1 MLAKPELFTIDP
13 NTQSGD
19 VYATAFTVFFNESY
33 QNFAKVTWDLG
44 DGTFFYN
51 VSSVNHVY
59 NFPGVYTVS
68 ISAWTNEGQLIRDA
82 GEIDVDYVYRDALL
96 ITKVPDAFGIPGLI
110 TQTPFVVSLTSAK
123 IDEPLNIVLQALNTD
138 STPHYAVPSKWE
150 FLVPRWRFIDYDTKQ
165 IIQDSV
171 RVKTNPIYKDNKVVA
186 VSGEVLFY
194 YVDDLATGID
204 PNESC
209 PLLIVATLS
218 TENFIYPPES
228 LRYPYYSYSN
238 SEVTRAVI
246 AWQVNDTVPTNL
258 KITENYLSDIY
269 SVKWENVPIP
279 VMITCEFKF
288 DLLDSYNY
296 YEIASATDVL
306 SYPRRNLYGSQYPVI
321 LTLSSTEGLIDPSLY
336 TVGESIKASYTVTN
350 QIATVISPGHNFNTN
365 EYGYFRII
373 TGDLLSNWYYSIT
386 ANSLNTFSF
395 SASGIED
402 TSGELYFEKPLY
414 FQARDSEN
422 NVTSGYIFTTITPL
436 TTFNTS
442 LVVSV
447 STTAVNQIEN
457 PGKFLYP
464 HGYPIYPNVYISH
477 PNQKSINRLNV
488 ITFPTFC
495 TNILYFKNL
504 GLLLDGTLT
513 FTEVPAVSN
522 TDVTNYELSGY
533 SGIYGLAFNPL
544 VNRLYAAD
552 ADSNNLLCFHNGQI
566 LLTSV
571 NVSSV
576 TNDIFNTPSYISTD
590 RENNVWVSL
599 YNKHSLLKYD
609 KDLNF
614 LLSAVPTVS
623 IELSSYSTGLNGGIG
638 DPLIA
643 PPVVETDQ
651 DNNVWA
657 CFAHEDWSL
666 LVKFDGTTGQQLTS
680 VSLQDGLIHSPIGL
694 AIDPNKNVWVAG
706 YHSNSLQK
714 ISTNGTILSTVTS
727 FYRPSYIAFD
737 RDGQLWVTHGYNFCG
752 VLNTETN
759 QTSSWKFT
767 NELRDVVRQDI
778 YTQQDID
785 YINSNNEIWGG
796 LASDVFNR
804 LWAINSEKKTVTVI
818 NPKEPTVGRVVQVVP
833 FGATNYILNSNETF
847 VTEVPTTIVRS
858 AQAAGDWTGNKW
870 YQKYGG
876 DLSVMPISGFSTPF
890 DVYPI
895 DSFRVAKVNEEFN
908 MSEYYKSLALPEYM
922 QLFTNLFDNFF
933 GAAVGTGDLTKEEI
947 GRVVYEKIANFVENH
962 SDYETANIPQLK
974 SLAKEIGVELKT
986 FGIDF
991 PVEVNRLIDLLSI
1004 PKHYLRGKYKYE
1016 TDLSKL
1022 KGNLLT
1028 SNSILTAGSYIYMQ
1042 DRQYKNLQ
1050 LVFVAPLSTEFGIQ
1064 TLYPL
1069 SALEISG
1076 ARHPLLTNY
1085 IFFEKNTIITGFENN
1100 VINWDSSQT
1109 TINYNVSSSDQWYS
1123 DNGVVDLL
1131 FNNILTKRLFS

>member
-1 MLAKPELFTIDP
+1 MLEKPTIFSINP
-13 NTQSGD
+13 NTQEGD
-19 VYATAFTVFFNESY
+19 VYATTFNLTFQQAFN
-33 QNFAKVTWDLG
+33 NFSKITWDLG

-51 VSSVNHVY
+51 LSSAKHSY
-59 NFPGVYTVS
+59 NFPGLYTIS
-68 ISAWTNEGQLIRDA
+68 LSAWTYDGVLVQDRA
-82 GEIDVDYVYRDALL
+82 EIDVDYVYRDALL

-123 IDEPLNIVLQALNTD
+123 IDEPLDIVLQALNTD
-138 STPHYAVPSKWE
+138 STPHYAVPDKWE
-150 FLVPRWRFIDYDTKQ
+150 FLVPRWRFIDYHTNE
-165 IIQDSV
+165 IIQDAV
-171 RVKTNPIYKDNKVVA
+171 RVKTNPIYKNNKVVA

-228 LRYPYYSYSN
+228 LRYPYYGYSN

-246 AWQVNDTVPTNL
+246 AWQVNDTIPTNL
-258 KITENYLSDIY
+258 KVTENYLSDIY

-279 VMITCEFKF
+279 VMITCEFIF
-288 DLLDSYNY
+288 DLLDSYSY
-296 YEIASATDVL
+296 YDLASATDVL
-306 SYPRRNLYGSQYPVI
+306 SYPRQNLYGSQYPVI
-321 LTLSSTEGLIDPSLY
+321 LTLSSAEGLVDPSLY
-336 TVGESIKASYTVTN
+336 TVGKSTKASYS
-350 QIATVISPGHNFNTN
+350 VISDITTVQSPNHNFSTGD
-365 EYGYFRII
+365 YGYFRVI
-373 TGDLLSNWYYSIT
+373 TGELSSNWYYSIT
-386 ANSLNTFSF
+386 ANNLNTFSF
-395 SASGIED
+395 TTSGVEN
-402 TSGELYFEKPLY
+402 TNGELYFEKPLF
-414 FQARDSEN
+414 FQARDEQN
-422 NVTSGYIFTTITPL
+422 NVASGYIFTTITPL

-447 STTAVNQIEN
+447 STTAVNQIEYED
-457 PGKFLYP
+457 KFLYP

-495 TNILYFKNL
+495 TNISYFKNL

-513 FTEVPAVSN
+513 FTEVPAISN

-544 VNRLYAAD
+544 TNRLYAAD
-552 ADSNNLLCFHNGQI
+552 ADSNNLFCFSNGET

-576 TNDIFNTPSYISTD
+576 TNDIFNTPSYISSD
-590 RENNVWVSL
+590 RQNNIWVSL
-599 YNKHSLLKYD
+599 YNKHSILKYD
-609 KDLNF
+609 QDLNF
-614 LLSAVPTVS
+614 LLSAVPVVN
-623 IELSSYSTGLNGGIG
+623 IELNDYSSGLNGGIG

-666 LVKFDGTTGQQLTS
+666 LVKFDGTTGEQLTS
-680 VSLQDGLIHSPIGL
+680 LSLQDGLIQSPIGL
-694 AIDPNKNVWVAG
+694 AIDPNKDVWVAG
-706 YHSNSLQK
+706 YNSNSLQK
-714 ISTNGTILSTVTS
+714 ISTNGAILSTVTD

-752 VLNTETN
+752 VLDTKTA

-767 NELRDVVRQDI
+767 NDLRDVVRQDV
-778 YTQQDID
+778 YTQEDID

-804 LWAINSEKKTVTVI
+804 LWAINSERNTVTVI

-833 FGATNYILNSNETF
+833 FGATNYILNSNDTF

-876 DLSVMPISGFSTPF
+876 DLSVLPISGFSAPF
-890 DVYPI
+890 NVYPI
-895 DSFRVAKVNEEFN
+895 DTFKIAKVNEEFN

-922 QLFTNLFDNFF
+922 QLFTNLFDRFF
-933 GAAVGTGDLTKEEI
+933 GAAIGTGDLSKEEI
-947 GRVVYEKIANFVENH
+947 GRVVYEKISNFVENH
-962 SDYETANIPQLK
+962 ADYETANIPQLK
-974 SLAKEIGVELKT
+974 ALAKEIGVELKT

-1004 PKHYLRGKYKYE
+1004 PKHYLRGKPKYE

-1022 KGNLLT
+1022 KGDRITGSSL
-1028 SNSILTAGSYIYMQ
+1028 LTAGNYIYMQ
-1042 DRQYKNLQ
+1042 DTQYNDLQ
-1050 LVFVAPLSTEFGIQ
+1050 LVFVAPLETEQGIQ
-1064 TLYPL
+1064 EVYPL
-1069 SALEISG
+1069 SALQIAS
-1076 ARHPLLTNY
+1076 ARQPLLRNY
-1085 IFFEKNTIITGFENN
+1085 RFFERNTIITGYEDS
-1100 VINWDSSQT
+1100 VVNWDSLQT
-1109 TINYNVSSSDQWYS
+1109 TINYNVSSAEQWYS
-1123 DNGVVDLL
+1123 DGGVVDLL
-1131 FNNILTKRLFS
+1131 FNNIITKRLFS

>member
-1 MLAKPELFTIDP
+1 MLKQPQIFTISP
-13 NTQSGD
+13 NTQLGD
-19 VYATAFTVFFNESY
+19 VYATTFQIAFNQIYSNY
-33 QNFAKVTWDLG
+33 AKITWDLG

-51 VSSVNHVY
+51 TSSVEHEY
-59 NFPGVYTVS
+59 NFPGLYTVAL
-68 ISAWTNEGQLIRDA
+68 SAWTFEGQLIRDTA
-82 GEIDVDYVYRDALL
+82 EIDVDYVYRDALL

-123 IDEPLNIVLQALNTD
+123 IDEPLDIVLQALNTD

-150 FLVPRWRFIDYDTKQ
+150 FLVPRWRFIDYETKQ
-165 IIQDSV
+165 IIQEAV

-194 YVDDLATGID
+194 YIDDLATGID

-218 TENFIYPPES
+218 TENFVYPPES

-258 KITENYLSDIY
+258 KVTENYLSDIY

-279 VMITCEFKF
+279 VMITCEFTF

-296 YEIASATDVL
+296 YELASATDVL
-306 SYPRRNLYGSQYPVI
+306 SYPRRNLYGKQYPVVV
-321 LTLSSTEGLIDPSLY
+321 TLSSQNGLLDPSLY
-336 TVGESIKASYTVTN
+336 TVGESTKASYNVLNEIVTVN
-350 QIATVISPGHNFNTN
+350 SINHSFNAGD
-365 EYGYFRII
+365 YGYFRTL
-373 TGDLLSNWYYSIT
+373 TGQLLSNWYSSIT
-386 ANSLNTFSF
+386 ANNLNTFSF
-395 SASGIED
+395 YASGCAN
-402 TSGELYFEKPLY
+402 TGGELYFEKPLF
-414 FQARDSEN
+414 FQARDSQN
-422 NVTSGYIFTTITPL
+422 NVTSGYIFTTVTPL
-436 TTFNTS
+436 TTFDTS

-447 STTAVNQIEN
+447 STTAVNQIES

-488 ITFPTFC
+488 ITFPSFC

-513 FTEVPAVSN
+513 FTDVPAVSN

-544 VNRLYAAD
+544 TNRLYAAD
-552 ADSNNLLCFHNGQI
+552 ADSNNLLCFNNGQT

-590 RENNVWVSL
+590 RENNVWISL
-599 YNKHSLLKYD
+599 YNQYSLLKYD

-623 IELSSYSTGLNGGIG
+623 IQLSSYSSGLDGGIG

-651 DNNVWA
+651 DNNIWA
-657 CFAHEDWSL
+657 CFAHKEWSIL
-666 LVKFDGTTGQQLTS
+666 AKFDGTTGEQLTS
-680 VSLQDGLIHSPIGL
+680 INTQTGLIHSPIGI
-694 AIDPNKNVWVAG
+694 AIDPNKDVWIAG

-714 ISTNGTILSTVTS
+714 ISTNGVVLSTVNS
-727 FYRPSYIAFD
+727 FYRPSYMAFD

-752 VLNTETN
+752 VLNTKTN
-759 QTSSWKFT
+759 QISSWKFT
-767 NELRDVVRQDI
+767 NELRDVKRQDV
-778 YTQQDID
+778 YTQEDID

-796 LASDVFNR
+796 LATDVFDR
-804 LWAINSEKKTVTVI
+804 VWAINSERNTVTVI

-833 FGATNYILNSNETF
+833 FGATNYILKSNETF
-847 VTEVPTTIVRS
+847 VTEVPTTLVRS

-876 DLSVMPISGFSTPF
+876 DLSIIPISGSSSSFE
-890 DVYPI
+890 VYPI
-895 DSFRVAKVNEEFN
+895 DSFKVAKINDEFN

-933 GAAVGTGDLTKEEI
+933 GAAVGTGDLSKEEI

-962 SDYETANIPQLK
+962 ADYETANISQLK
-974 SLAKEIGVELKT
+974 SLANEIGVELKT

-1016 TDLSKL
+1016 TDLSL
-1022 KGNLLT
+1022 LRGALLT
-1028 SNSILTAGSYIYMQ
+1028 NTSTITANTYIYMQ
-1042 DRQYKNLQ
+1042 DRQYKNTQ
-1050 LVFVAPLSTEFGIQ
+1050 LVFVAPLSTNLGI
-1064 TLYPL
+1064 LNVYPL
-1069 SALEISG
+1069 SSLEITG
-1076 ARHPLLTNY
+1076 ARQPLFTNY
-1085 IFFEKNTIITGFENN
+1085 LFFEKNTIITGYENN
-1100 VINWDSSQT
+1100 IINWNSPQT
-1109 TINYNVSSSDQWYS
+1109 TILYNLSSSNEWYS
-1123 DNGVVDLL
+1123 DDGVVDLL